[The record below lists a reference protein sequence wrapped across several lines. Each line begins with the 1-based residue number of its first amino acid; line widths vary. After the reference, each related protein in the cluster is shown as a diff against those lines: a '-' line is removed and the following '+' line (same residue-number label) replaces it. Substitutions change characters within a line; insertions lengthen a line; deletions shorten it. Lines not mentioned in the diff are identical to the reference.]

1 MEACGYLREKGGTMT
16 SLRYKTAI
24 IGAAETTNLGF
35 IPDMSSSQ
43 LNVEASINAMADCG
57 IDKSQIDGIAGSP
70 SPVALAHYLGIVPR
84 WVDNTQ
90 VGGTSY
96 LMHVRH
102 GAAAIASGLCNTV
115 LVTMGASGHSRV
127 GESRGRNGAGG
138 AVRAGRPD
146 ASYPGQFESIYG
158 TAGPT
163 TQFGMGVLRYM
174 KETGTTHEQLA
185 SVAVA
190 QRKWSNK
197 VPRAMMRDL
206 ITVDDVL
213 NSRMICYP
221 FHLLECCLVT
231 DGGGALIL
239 TSAERANDF
248 SKKPVYILGTGE
260 SVETPIVSQ
269 MYDMTYSTAFRVSSR
284 QAFEEAGIK
293 HKDVNHLMIYDAF
306 AHLPIYGLEDLGF
319 VKRGEAGAFI
329 EEGNTSPGGKLPMDT
344 SGGGLS
350 YTHTGAY
357 GMFLMQESIR
367 QVRGEAAHQVPDV
380 KVSFCQGVGGMFMAA
395 GSLIFTNEPPHS

>member
-1 MEACGYLREKGGTMT
+1 MT

-24 IGAAETTNLGF
+24 IGAAETTKLGV
-35 IPDMSSSQ
+35 IPDMSGMQ
-43 LNVEASINAMADCG
+43 LQVEAAINAMADCG
-57 IDKSQIDGIAGSP
+57 IDKSQIDGIAGPP
-70 SPVALAHYLGIVPR
+70 SPAAFAHYMGIVPR
-84 WVDNTQ
+84 WLDNTQ

-115 LVTMGASGHSRV
+115 LVTMGTSGRSTVGELRGRV
-127 GESRGRNGAGG
+127 GAVNAAAEGR
-138 AVRAGRPD
+138 RD
-146 ASYPGQFESIYG
+146 ISYPGQFESIYG
-158 TAGPT
+158 TLGT
-163 TQFGMGVLRYM
+163 VTQFGMVILRYM

-206 ITVDDVL
+206 VTVDDVL

-221 FHLLECCLVT
+221 LHLFECCLVT

-239 TSAERANDF
+239 TSAERASDF
-248 SKKPVYILGTGE
+248 PKKPVYVMGTGE

-269 MYDMTYSTAFRVSSR
+269 MYDMTYSTAFRVSSH

-293 HKDVNHLMIYDAF
+293 HEDVDHLMVYDAY
-306 AHLPIYGLEDLGF
+306 AHLPLYGLEDLGF

-329 EEGNTSPGGKLPMDT
+329 EEGNTSPGGKLPMNT
-344 SGGGLS
+344 NGGGLS

-395 GSLIFTNEPPHS
+395 GSLVFTNEPPHS